1 MIEGL
6 TKPNP
11 FHETLPALEI
21 WHRRMPPYF
30 PFGETPFMEREISRQ
45 IEEDL
50 ARGRSSSSSF
60 KVPKPSVDSASSYRL
75 STPTGLQES
84 RQAQQKNDGILK
96 RVASLATGAADAV
109 MSTFSPAKPRTKYPS
124 AWDLPAVS
132 DAEVR
137 AFFPPRQPSSSIRD
151 RAASPRATCS
161 GTVEDSDEEES
172 DDSEHY
178 MSGGLH

>member
-1 MIEGL
+1 
-6 TKPNP
+6 
-11 FHETLPALEI
+11 
-21 WHRRMPPYF
+21 
-30 PFGETPFMEREISRQ
+30 MEREISRQ

-50 ARGRSSSSSF
+50 ARGKKMSAVRCPI
-60 KVPKPSVDSASSYRL
+60 VTLLNPS
-75 STPTGLQES
+75 PGLQES